1 MTTANTGESSNSPSN
16 SHPSSHQVC
25 TLEVRFDNWKW
36 RKAAIV
42 NPHEGNGL
50 YRIECHLRS
59 PQITIHSLDDTSLP
73 NTPIGDATFHTL
85 SSRIDIRLHEH
96 QIILSSSGLWKDAYT
111 YTSPTLRG
119 MKMTWQSRSKG
130 RDFNLVCLDDKAIAV
145 AQISIGSWSI
155 TKAGTI
161 ELVGERVTR
170 KGPLM
175 DEIILTG
182 LAMMQQRMVRQ
193 AAV

>member
-1 MTTANTGESSNSPSN
+1 
-16 SHPSSHQVC
+16 
-25 TLEVRFDNWKW
+25 
-36 RKAAIV
+36 
-42 NPHEGNGL
+42 
-50 YRIECHLRS
+50 
-59 PQITIHSLDDTSLP
+59 
-73 NTPIGDATFHTL
+73 
-85 SSRIDIRLHEH
+85 
-96 QIILSSSGLWKDAYT
+96 
-111 YTSPTLRG
+111 